1 MEDGL
6 HDRPSSPKKQ
16 RAAPTADDAGVP
28 LKIFSMG
35 SGTFVVNVPTNAN
48 IADAKQIISQVGLP

>member
-1 MEDGL
+1 ME
-6 HDRPSSPKKQ
+6 DRPSSPKKQ